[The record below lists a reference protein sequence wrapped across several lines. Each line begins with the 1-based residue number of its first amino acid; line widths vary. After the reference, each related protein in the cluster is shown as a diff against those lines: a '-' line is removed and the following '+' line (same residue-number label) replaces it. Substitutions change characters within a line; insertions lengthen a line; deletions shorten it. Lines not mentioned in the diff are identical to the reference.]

1 MQRTQWTLALFV
13 IPFVVVSVRAEPPD
27 RAGVEFFEK
36 QVRPLLVENCYE
48 CHSDAK
54 KKPTANFDYAGPLTE
69 AVLLGCL
76 ASIFPNQTLE
86 WNAEKM
92 VFTNS
97 EAATKFVKRS
107 YRPGWEI
114 AGL

>member
-1 MQRTQWTLALFV
+1 
-13 IPFVVVSVRAEPPD
+13 
-27 RAGVEFFEK
+27 
-36 QVRPLLVENCYE
+36 
-48 CHSDAK
+48 
-54 KKPTANFDYAGPLTE
+54 LTE

-76 ASIFPNQTLE
+76 ASIFPDQTLE